1 MSSTGLRVTYSPCA
15 RPYLPLI
22 GRSITQLE
30 PNPRARIV
38 PLAFPASMRPVSAAI
53 LLCLLLAGC
62 GGGGGDS
69 GDQPSPKERA
79 EQGTPVL
86 GQSGDEEPAGPALG
100 FPVFATKNTT
110 RVGGADPVADAA
122 AVAQAVFPSRSEDT
136 RPAAVVLVDQDDWRA
151 GIAASQLA
159 AAPVRAPVLFTEGD
173 QLPEAS
179 ADALDKL
186 QPTGARQAGN
196 AQVIRIGDVAKPDD
210 LKSTDIPAGN
220 PAATAAAIDKLQSAA
235 ARKRSKAVV
244 VASADRPDFAM
255 PAAGWAAKSGDPV
268 LWTGKDK
275 LPPETKA
282 AIQAHK
288 KPKIYLLGPEDVIS
302 ESVADE
308 LRKLGDVERISG
320 PDPVTNAIAFARFT
334 DGDFGWGVKDPGH
347 GFVFAST
354 RRTLDAA
361 AGAPLS
367 ASGKFGPL
375 LLVTEAQALPQPLQ
389 DYLLDVQPGYDKDPV
404 RGVYNH
410 GWLMGDEAAISA
422 DVQARIDTLLEI
434 QPVDTGGD

>member
-1 MSSTGLRVTYSPCA
+1 MR
-15 RPYLPLI
+15 
-22 GRSITQLE
+22 
-30 PNPRARIV
+30 RA
-38 PLAFPASMRPVSAAI
+38 AAVLV
-53 LLCLLLAGC
+53 LLSLLLSGC
-62 GGGGGDS
+62 LGGGSDD
-69 GDQPSPKERA
+69 DQPSPQERA
-79 EQGTPVL
+79 EKGTPVL
-86 GQSGDEEPAGPALG
+86 GQAGDEEPAGPTLG

-122 AVAQAVFPSRSEDT
+122 GVAQAVFPSRSEDT
-136 RPAAVVLVDQDDWRA
+136 RPSAVVLVDQDDWRA
-151 GIAASQLA
+151 GIAAAQLS

-173 QLPEAS
+173 ELPEAS

-186 QPTGARQAGN
+186 QPSGARQAGN
-196 AQVIRIGDVAKPDD
+196 AQVIRIGDVAEPDD
-210 LKSTDIPAGN
+210 LESTDIPAGN

-235 ARKRSKAVV
+235 ARKRSDAVV

-268 LWTGKDK
+268 LWTGRDK

-282 AIQAHK
+282 AIQAHD
-288 KPKIYLLGPEDVIS
+288 KPDIYVLGPEDVIS
-302 ESVADE
+302 EAVATE
-308 LRKLGDVERISG
+308 LRKLGDVKRISG
-320 PDPVTNAIAFARFT
+320 PDPVTNAIAFSRFS
-334 DGDFGWGVKDPGH
+334 DGDFGWSVVDPGH

-354 RRTLDAA
+354 RRTGDAA
-361 AGAPLS
+361 AAAPLS
-367 ASGKFGPL
+367 AAGKFGPL
-375 LLVTEAQALPQPLQ
+375 LLVTEAQALPQAVQ

-422 DVQARIDTLLEI
+422 DVQSRIDTLLEI

>member
-1 MSSTGLRVTYSPCA
+1 MH
-15 RPYLPLI
+15 
-22 GRSITQLE
+22 
-30 PNPRARIV
+30 RA
-38 PLAFPASMRPVSAAI
+38 LAALA
-53 LLCLLLAGC
+53 LLSLLLLSGC
-62 GGGGGDS
+62 LGGGDD
-69 GDQPSPKERA
+69 DQPSPQERA
-79 EQGTPVL
+79 EKGTPVL

-122 AVAQAVFPSRSEDT
+122 AVAQAVYPSRSEDT

-159 AAPVRAPVLFTEGD
+159 APPLRAAILFTEGD
-173 QLPEAS
+173 ELPPATAE
-179 ADALDKL
+179 ALDKL
-186 QPTGARQAGN
+186 QPTGADQAGD
-196 AQVIRIGDVAKPDD
+196 AQVIRIGDVAEPDD

-220 PAATAAAIDKLQSAA
+220 PAATARAIDKLQAAA
-235 ARKRSKAVV
+235 ARKPTAAVV
-244 VASADRPDFAM
+244 VATADRPDFAM

-268 LWTGKDK
+268 LWTGRDA

-288 KPKIYLLGPEDVIS
+288 RPRIYVLGPEDVIS
-302 ESVADE
+302 EAVAGE
-308 LRKLGDVERISG
+308 LRKLGDVKRVSG

-334 DGDFGWGVKDPGH
+334 DAGFGWGVTDPGH

-354 RRTLDAA
+354 ARTLDAA
-361 AGAPLS
+361 AAAPLS
-367 ASGKFGPL
+367 AAGKYGPL
-375 LLVTEAQALPQPLQ
+375 LLVEEAQALPQTLQ
-389 DYLLDVQPGYDKDPV
+389 EYLLDVQPGYDKDPV

-422 DVQARIDTLLEI
+422 DVQSRIDTLLEI